1 MPQACQGEY
10 ISALAWM
17 GTHSLS
23 RSAQWLWLLTQAEMT
38 SMDLSS
44 GVAGQHTLHLSP
56 MRSVL
61 LVSEKPKD
69 AISQA
74 VVPLGTWSPCS
85 TEELSVMEH
94 YLWV

>member
-1 MPQACQGEY
+1 
-10 ISALAWM
+10 
-17 GTHSLS
+17 
-23 RSAQWLWLLTQAEMT
+23 MT

-44 GVAGQHTLHLSP
+44 GVAGQRTLLLSP
-56 MRSVL
+56 MGGVL

-85 TEELSVMEH
+85 TEELSVMEQD
-94 YLWV
+94 LWV